1 MSKSQTSSYKQA
13 GVDIE
18 AGERLVDW
26 LSSSSEASPHSE
38 KVISG
43 IGGFAALFRI
53 DFKQY
58 EDPLIVSCTDGVGT
72 KVKLAADYGRMP
84 VVAQDL
90 VAMSVNDLICCG
102 AEPMFFLDYL
112 AVGKL
117 ELDDSKAF
125 LAEIRRS
132 CHQSGLAL
140 IGGETAEM
148 PGVYQDKDFDCAGF
162 AIGVVDRPKVLG
174 AERVQAGDV
183 LLGLPSTGFHSN
195 GYSLV
200 RRLFSKDM
208 DQWVDQLLV
217 PTALYPASYAKIRHI
232 DGIHAMSHITG
243 GGLDNIPRI
252 LPKTLSAEITPWE
265 IPDLFLEA
273 QRRGQMTTDE
283 LLRTFN
289 CGVGLVFVVAKDRK
303 DQVMELLKSDG
314 VMEIGQIVE
323 SSEGSSGWTLKGWD
337 A

>member
-1 MSKSQTSSYKQA
+1 
-13 GVDIE
+13 
-18 AGERLVDW
+18 
-26 LSSSSEASPHSE
+26 
-38 KVISG
+38 
-43 IGGFAALFRI
+43 
-53 DFKQY
+53 
-58 EDPLIVSCTDGVGT
+58 
-72 KVKLAADYGRMP
+72 
-84 VVAQDL
+84 
-90 VAMSVNDLICCG
+90 
-102 AEPMFFLDYL
+102 
-112 AVGKL
+112 
-117 ELDDSKAF
+117 
-125 LAEIRRS
+125 
-132 CHQSGLAL
+132 
-140 IGGETAEM
+140 
-148 PGVYQDKDFDCAGF
+148 
-162 AIGVVDRPKVLG
+162 
-174 AERVQAGDV
+174 
-183 LLGLPSTGFHSN
+183 
-195 GYSLV
+195 V